1 MAEAATDQLRTEHE
15 HEVAALRGGYEGKA
29 AELERGL
36 AKLQR
41 KLRTLAAL
49 SRSAA
54 AQGRLG
60 TSPRQQ
66 VAMEVAAAAGQPGQP
81 QPVPRSPFRV
91 SSFAQTS
98 AANEAE
104 TRKRQKRG

>member
-15 HEVAALRGGYEGKA
+15 HEIAALRGGYEGKV

-54 AQGRLG
+54 AQGGLG

-66 VAMEVAAAAGQPGQP
+66 VAMEVAAAPGQP
-81 QPVPRSPFRV
+81 QSVSRCPFRA
-91 SSFAQTS
+91 SSLAQTS
-98 AANEAE
+98 AENESEA
-104 TRKRQKRG
+104 RKRQKRG